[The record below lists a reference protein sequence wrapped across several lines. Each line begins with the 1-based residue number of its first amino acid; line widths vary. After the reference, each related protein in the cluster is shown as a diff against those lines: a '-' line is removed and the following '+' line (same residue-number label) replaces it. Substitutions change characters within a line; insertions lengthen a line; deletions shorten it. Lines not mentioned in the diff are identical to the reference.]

1 MEHGRDIVVDERHD
15 TVWAGSFTAGA
26 LVAFDSRT
34 FKEKRRVTVD
44 GSGPAGLAV
53 NERTGTVYAADLN
66 DDEIIEVSPRS
77 TTPRLIP
84 AGDGPIDVAL
94 SADGRTAYAAD
105 QSGGTLAVVDL
116 RRGAVTRSVPTGAG
130 PLSVATDPRTGRV
143 LVVNRTDAN
152 VSIVDPRRGSVV
164 ETVSTGA
171 DPNHVEVADGTAY
184 VVDKSGSGPAGEDLL
199 TRIG

>member
-1 MEHGRDIVVDERHD
+1 M
-15 TVWAGSFTAGA
+15 WASSFTAGA

-34 FKEKRRVTVD
+34 FREKKRITVG

-66 DDEIIEVSPRS
+66 DDKIIEVSPQA

-105 QSGGTLAVVDL
+105 QSGGTLSVVDL
-116 RRGAVTRSVPTGAG
+116 RTGTVTKSVPTGAG

-143 LVVNRTDAN
+143 LVVDRTDAN
-152 VSIVDPRRGSVV
+152 VSIVDPRRGTVV
-164 ETVSTGA
+164 RTVSTGA